1 MKRNTFL
8 STAGLVMLS
17 AVVAF
22 SSCNSGTSKSG
33 DSSDKGADAD
43 EAATAFKISLAQWSY
58 HRTFFGNDST
68 EGVDPVEF
76 PAMAADLGIDCIE
89 LVNQFYMDYENDA
102 EYWKHFKA
110 HCDDAGVKV
119 GLIMCDGLG
128 ALGDADAEARKT
140 AVENHYPWVDIAAS
154 LGAHTIRVNARGEG
168 TREEV
173 AANAA
178 DGLKML
184 GEYGASKGIHV
195 VVENHGGYSSDG
207 SWLAGVMEAVDMEYV
222 GTLPDFGNFCIEGW
236 PGNCENEYDRY
247 LGTKELMPYA
257 TGVSAKSYDFDEQ
270 GNETTIDY
278 LKMMKIVKE
287 SGYTGYVGIEYEGRR
302 LSEEEGIKAT
312 KALLEKV
319 FAEI

>member
-1 MKRNTFL
+1 MKRHNFL
-8 STAGLVMLS
+8 SAAGLVLLS
-17 AVVAF
+17 AAV
-22 SSCNSGTSKSG
+22 SLTSCNSGSRTSG
-33 DSSDKGADAD
+33 DTSGEGDDAG
-43 EAATAFKISLAQWSY
+43 ETATEFKISLAQWSY

-68 EGVDPVEF
+68 EGVDPVHF

-89 LVNQFYMDYENDA
+89 LVNQFYRDKAGDGA
-102 EYWKHFKA
+102 YWQMFREK
-110 HCDDAGVKV
+110 CDEAGVKV

-128 ALGDADAEARKT
+128 ALGDADAEARKK

-154 LGAHTIRVNARGEG
+154 LGAHTIRVNAQGEG

-173 AANAA
+173 AAHAA

-207 SWLAGVMEAVDMEYV
+207 SWLAGLMEAVDMENV
-222 GTLPDFGNFCIEGW
+222 GTLPDFGNFCIEGS
-236 PGNCENEYDRY
+236 PRNCENEYDRY
-247 LGTKELMPYA
+247 KGTGELMPYA
-257 TGVSAKSYDFDEQ
+257 TGVSAKSYDFDEE

-278 LKMMKIVKE
+278 LKMMKIVKA
-287 SGYTGYVGIEYEGRR
+287 SGYTGYVGIEYEGGR
-302 LSEEEGIKAT
+302 LPEKEGIKAT